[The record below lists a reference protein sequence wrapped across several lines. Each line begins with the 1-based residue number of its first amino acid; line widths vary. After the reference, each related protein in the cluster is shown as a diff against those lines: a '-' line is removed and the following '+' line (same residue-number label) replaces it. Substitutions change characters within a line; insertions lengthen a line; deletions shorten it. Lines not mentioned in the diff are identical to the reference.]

1 MSEMTLND
9 YQREAM
15 RTAEGGRDGDLGLT
29 CMALGIAGEAG
40 EVADYVKKVVGHR
53 HPLDREKMAKELGDV
68 LWYLTILAQRFGFS
82 LEEVARLNVEKLR
95 KRYPE
100 GFSPE
105 RSLHRAA
112 EDG

>member
-1 MSEMTLND
+1 
-9 YQREAM
+9 M
-15 RTAEGGRDGDLGLT
+15 RTAEGGRDGELGLT

-68 LWYLTILAQRFGFS
+68 LWYLAVLAERFGYS
-82 LEEVARLNVEKLR
+82 LDQVAQMNVDKLR
-95 KRYPE
+95 RRYPD

-105 RSLHRAA
+105 RSLARAD
-112 EDG
+112 E